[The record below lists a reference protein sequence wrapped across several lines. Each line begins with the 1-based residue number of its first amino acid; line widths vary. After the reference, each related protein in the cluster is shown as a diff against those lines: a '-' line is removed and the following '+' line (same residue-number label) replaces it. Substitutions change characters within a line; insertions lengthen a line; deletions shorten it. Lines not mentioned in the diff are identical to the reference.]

1 MATFERHEGR
11 NLKGIDPDAKD
22 RDLEQYGI
30 WVKAEPQDVL
40 EEPDIGDAAL
50 LSETP
55 EGTTVLDESFLTD
68 EAEVFLDAGDES
80 SEGAGEKSEDIFL
93 TTSETPS
100 LQEEELVVPTMEET
114 PTDVQEDLPRIPDM
128 AEFESLDDLGV
139 PIEEFTPEE
148 PLNASARNTDLEEFP
163 EISDFGL
170 EEAEPVL
177 EAGAETDFEAL
188 DIDLKFDDTL
198 PPSPEAQGAAVD
210 HSKPSSADG
219 FETVTDFDDFLSG
232 SESGPGVDLEPSES
246 LAAPA
251 ASPGPEPKAAP
262 PRAGDEFSLED
273 IPEMPPAQSIDDMAE
288 LERDL
293 AGSGVAAASPRG
305 AADASSDILL
315 KIAGELSSIKDELVS
330 LKAQIAAMKAAGTAP
345 GESPAEAE
353 KAGGGKAGGFFDE
366 EEDETIAL
374 TGDELDNILNTA
386 EFSEESA
393 EPTPLQESS
402 ETQEELGDLLPET
415 GDYTEDLSAEAQGSG
430 IEELRLSE
438 TEEDMAVPEPAEE
451 EISALA
457 EEGVAPLT
465 PPPEDTS
472 YLEEAED
479 LELAGEEDL
488 AEAPLLEPSPE
499 ELNIDEILEDHLEEA
514 EELPLAEFESA
525 EGLEEASGLEEES
538 EELEELTLDLDSEPS
553 ALVLESPENI
563 EMPIPELDEEIPSS
577 RGPAPEFV
585 EEIGEGENA
594 DNLGEITLHNEEA
607 HAPVGAAVPEA
618 EELEPVDFEDLKTD
632 TKAVVPEEPETLL
645 VEDLEPTPAPKAEP
659 VPSRIKDEVRSV
671 LTYLDKLLEALPEE
685 KIEEFANS
693 EHYETYKRLFEELGL
708 V

>member
-68 EAEVFLDAGDES
+68 EEEVFLDAGDES

-386 EFSEESA
+386 EITEEEASEQA
-393 EPTPLQESS
+393 V
-402 ETQEELGDLLPET
+402 G
-415 GDYTEDLSAEAQGSG
+415 EDLSEMAAAAPQAK
-430 IEELRLSE
+430 
-438 TEEDMAVPEPAEE
+438 TEE
-451 EISALA
+451 AL
-457 EEGVAPLT
+457 
-465 PPPEDTS
+465 
-472 YLEEAED
+472 
-479 LELAGEEDL
+479 
-488 AEAPLLEPSPE
+488 
-499 ELNIDEILEDHLEEA
+499 
-514 EELPLAEFESA
+514 ESV
-525 EGLEEASGLEEES
+525 
-538 EELEELTLDLDSEPS
+538 EELTLEEP
-553 ALVLESPENI
+553 AQEAAVEPAMEAESI
-563 EMPIPELDEEIPSS
+563 ELGLPD
-577 RGPAPEFV
+577 V
-585 EEIGEGENA
+585 EEIGLDALEVPAEAPVEQPSEEPLEELQVELGEGESA
-594 DNLGEITLHNEEA
+594 
-607 HAPVGAAVPEA
+607 APAAAAAAAEPV
-618 EELEPVDFEDLKTD
+618 EELL
-632 TKAVVPEEPETLL
+632 EPEPAAGGEEELAL
-645 VEDLEPTPAPKAEP
+645 EVPDEVSGDLEP
-659 VPSRIKDEVRSV
+659 
-671 LTYLDKLLEALPEE
+671 LEALELEEEAGDQAAAKPLEEVSLDVPELE
-685 KIEEFANS
+685 LPGEKTADEEIEELSLEVPADKAGEPEALEEIAPAEEPVEEVEELSAEEPAAAAPGPPAQPLAAPAKTTGTGAIPGGLRDEIKTVLKYMDQLLESLPDDKIEEFANS
-693 EHYETYKRLFEELGL
+693 EYFEVYRRLFEELEIA
-708 V
+708 